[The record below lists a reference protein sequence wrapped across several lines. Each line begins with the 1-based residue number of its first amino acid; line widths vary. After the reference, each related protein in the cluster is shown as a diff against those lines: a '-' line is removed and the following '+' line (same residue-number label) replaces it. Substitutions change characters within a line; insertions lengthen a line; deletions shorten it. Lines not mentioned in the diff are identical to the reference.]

1 MSNYAV
7 AVLAPNTNGVS
18 GVVYFTDTGEGVKIE
33 YDIKGLSDGEHGF
46 HIHEYGDLTDGCES
60 ACAHFNP
67 FNKKHGGLD
76 SEERHEGDLGNIV
89 SDGGSAK
96 GVIFAKTLS
105 LQPTEITSI
114 LGRMII
120 VHEDRDDLGLGG
132 NEESLKTGNAG
143 KRVGCGVIGLA
154 EPPQINNAE
163 EINDLSST
171 LYKEYVD
178 YVIKNHGG
186 MESKLNIEKML
197 KLKIVEPFDK
207 LEVLKPK
214 GLYFVFD
221 MFEQPQYVAEFDEG
235 GYKYYDSDVSNHR
248 WRRLSYNLN
257 NMALSASFAW
267 DYDELNPIPS
277 LGWNTNSKFYKFLGN
292 SVELKFL
299 NWKSDEPWEVKE

>member
-96 GVIFAKTLS
+96 GVIFVKTLS

-120 VHEDRDDLGLGG
+120 VHEDRDDLGLGD

-163 EINDLSST
+163 EINDLSTT
-171 LYKEYVD
+171 LYEEYVN
-178 YVIKNHGG
+178 YMIRKHEG
-186 MESKLNIEKML
+186 MESKLNIEQML
-197 KLKIVEPFDK
+197 KLKIVEPFEK
-207 LEVLKPK
+207 LEALKPR
-214 GLYFVFD
+214 GIYFVVMD
-221 MFEQPQYVAEFDEG
+221 SQPQFIAQFDEDG
-235 GYKYYDSDVSNHR
+235 VGVGMDLDLNHR
-248 WRRLSYNLN
+248 WRTLDKDVKYPHLWKDS
-257 NMALSASFAW
+257 
-267 DYDELNPIPS
+267 DYDILNPVPY
-277 LGWNTNSKFYKFLGN
+277 LGWNTNSKFYKFLGD

-299 NWKSDEPWEVKE
+299 NWKSDEPWGVK

>member
-67 FNKKHGGLD
+67 FNKQHGGLD

-154 EPPQINNAE
+154 EPPQINKAE
-163 EINDLSST
+163 ENNDLSST
-171 LYKEYVD
+171 LYGEYVD
-178 YVIKNHGG
+178 YMIKNHEGR
-186 MESKLNIEKML
+186 ESKLNIEQML
-197 KLKIVEPFDK
+197 KLKIIEPFDK
-207 LEVLKPK
+207 LEALKPR
-214 GLYFVFD
+214 GLYFIID
-221 MFEQPQYVAEFDEG
+221 KSNPKYIAQYDEEG
-235 GYKYYDSDVSNHR
+235 GWRNHFNDENNHR
-248 WRRLSYNLN
+248 WRRLNLN
-257 NMALSASFAW
+257 LKLAKKKS
-267 DYDELNPIPS
+267 S
-277 LGWNTNSKFYKFLGN
+277 LEKCPG
-292 SVELKFL
+292 
-299 NWKSDEPWEVKE
+299 